1 MGRNPADHGILG
13 VDPGLDGVPAQD
25 DVVLRQRQRLPRRH
39 PQLQLH
45 EVEPGDLLGDRVLD
59 LQPGV
64 HLHEEALSP
73 SPRVA
78 RDDELDGAR
87 AGVAAGPGGRAGG
100 GAHRR
105 ALPGRQQRRR
115 RLLDDLL
122 VPALQRALAL
132 AEVDHAAVLVGQHL
146 DLDVPGSRDQALDEQ
161 GVVAER
167 AARLAPGRGH
177 GAGEVAGPV
186 HRVHALPAAAGRRLD
201 QHRVAD
207 SRGGLCQLVVR
218 EPGPSDPGTTGT
230 PAAATVCLARI
241 LSPMASIAAA
251 GGPTKTIPAC
261 GAGGGER
268 GVLAEEAVAG
278 VDRLRAGRPR
288 RRDHLLDREV
298 ARRSRSG
305 PSVPRRGPDVRR
317 ACVGSRVHGDRT
329 GSRGPQRAD
338 HPHRDLAAVGH
349 EHGGRTLI
357 SRVTSGRRRT
367 PARPAARSR
376 RSTGPGPAR
385 CGCPPG
391 R

>member
-1 MGRNPADHGILG
+1 M
-13 VDPGLDGVPAQD
+13 PAQD

-64 HLHEEALSP
+64 HLHEEPLESVP
-73 SPRVA
+73 THPGVA

-87 AGVAAGPGGRAGG
+87 PGVAAGPGGRAGG

-146 DLDVPGSRDQALDEQ
+146 DLDVPGRRDQAFDEQ

-177 GAGEVAGPV
+177 GVGEVAGPV
-186 HRVHALPAAAGRRLD
+186 HRVHALPATSGRRLD

-207 SRGGLCQLVVR
+207 PRGGLCQLVVR
-218 EPGPSDPGTTGT
+218 EPDPVRPGHDRDAGRGDGPLGADLVAHGLDRRCRRADEGDPG
-230 PAAATVCLARI
+230 L
-241 LSPMASIAAA
+241 
-251 GGPTKTIPAC
+251 

-298 ARRSRSG
+298 APDRHG
-305 PSVPRRGPDVRR
+305 DVRRGHVRR
-317 ACVGSRVHGDRT
+317 ACISLRVHRDRPDPEGT
-329 GSRGPQRAD
+329 QRAD
-338 HPHRDLAAVGH
+338 HPHRDLSAVGH
-349 EHGGRTLI
+349 EHGGEPDH
-357 SRVTSGRRRT
+357 RVTSGRRRT